1 MSEFIET
8 IPEETKPVITGE
20 EGVKP
25 RADTIVPLPS
35 LPKRSGIVTPSEEI
49 VREPIG
55 KGIVGLKETKKK
67 APMDLQTEFLLE
79 LMNVDNPYLEL

>member
-25 RADTIVPLPS
+25 KADTVVPLPS
-35 LPKRSGIVTPSEEI
+35 LP
-49 VREPIG
+49 
-55 KGIVGLKETKKK
+55 
-67 APMDLQTEFLLE
+67 
-79 LMNVDNPYLEL
+79 